1 MQISVDV
8 DVDID
13 DIIDNCGAKEVL
25 KRIDIDD
32 IIKFI
37 NSHDAEDL
45 VDSIIDTIDNFSEA
59 SLKMIAY
66 KISNDAARTLL
77 EAIKTYHK
85 DYHENF

>member
-8 DVDID
+8 DADID
-13 DIIDNCGAKEVL
+13 DIVNDCGAKEVL

-45 VDSIIDTIDNFSEA
+45 ADSIIDTIDNFSED

-66 KISNDAARTLL
+66 KISDDAARTLL
-77 EAIKTYHK
+77 EAINIYHR
-85 DYHENF
+85 DF

>member
-8 DVDID
+8 EVDID
-13 DIIDNCGAKEVL
+13 DIINDCGAQEVL

-45 VDSIIDTIDNFSEA
+45 TDSIIDTIDNFSEA

-66 KISNDAARTLL
+66 KISDDAARTLL
-77 EAIKTYHK
+77 EAINIYHR
-85 DYHENF
+85 DF

>member
-13 DIIDNCGAKEVL
+13 DIVNDCGAQEVL

-32 IIKFI
+32 IINFI
-37 NSHDAEDL
+37 NDQNAEDL
-45 VDSIIDTIDNFSEA
+45 ADGIIDAIDNFSED

-66 KISNDAARTLL
+66 KISDDAARTLL
-77 EAIKTYHK
+77 EAINIYHR
-85 DYHENF
+85 DF

>member
-1 MQISVDV
+1 MEISINV

-13 DIIDNCGAKEVL
+13 DIIDNCGAQEVL

-37 NSHDAEDL
+37 NSHDAEDI

-66 KISNDAARTLL
+66 KISDDAARTLL
-77 EAIKTYHK
+77 EAINIYHR
-85 DYHENF
+85 DF